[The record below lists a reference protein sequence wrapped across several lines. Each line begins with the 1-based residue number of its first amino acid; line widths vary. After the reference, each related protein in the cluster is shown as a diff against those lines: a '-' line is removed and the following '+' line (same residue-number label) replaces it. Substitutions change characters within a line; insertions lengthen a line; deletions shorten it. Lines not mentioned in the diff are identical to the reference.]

1 MTKGWEHF
9 STVNDVKVED
19 KRSKQT
25 RAKAAT
31 RMIRTVVT
39 LSEDEMKKASNEL
52 YEARTIEED
61 NLIAAYDSKKLKSKR
76 LIKQARNLK
85 KLREEAAKKAAE
97 AQEKGVKTK
106 ETIEVV

>member
-19 KRSKQT
+19 EKSKQT
-25 RAKAAT
+25 RAKTAT

-39 LSEDEMKKASNEL
+39 LSEDEMKKVSNEL
-52 YEARTIEED
+52 YEARTAEED
-61 NLIAAYDSKKLKSKR
+61 NLIAAYDLKKLKSKR

-97 AQEKGVKTK
+97 AQAK
-106 ETIEVV
+106 ETVEVV